1 MNCTRL
7 RLSVTHK
14 ITLSIMP
21 ELPEV
26 ETTCRGIAIH
36 IVGRRIADVRVN
48 NPNLRWPVPVDEL
61 TTRLP
66 GRKILSVTRRAKY
79 LLFDCGNGH
88 LITHL
93 GMSGSLRILEQATP
107 ADKHEHIEIFFSHGT
122 VLRFRDPR
130 RFGSV
135 LWTDQAP
142 DRHALLASLGPEP
155 LDEDFNAEYLFK
167 QTRRRRCC
175 IKNLIMDSHIV
186 TGIGN
191 IYASE
196 ALFHAGIRPGKSAA
210 RLSRESCS
218 RLVLAIQQV
227 LTRAIDAGGTT
238 LQDFTDS
245 NGKAGYFSQCLYVY
259 AREGENCLQC
269 SNIIKRKVIGQ
280 RSSFY
285 CPYCQK

>member
-1 MNCTRL
+1 
-7 RLSVTHK
+7 
-14 ITLSIMP
+14 MP

-26 ETTCRGIAIH
+26 ETTCRGIATH
-36 IVGRRIADVRVN
+36 IVGRSISEVRVN

-61 TTRLP
+61 QTRMP
-66 GRKILSVTRRAKY
+66 GQKILSVSRRAKY
-79 LLFDCGNGH
+79 LLFDCMNGH
-88 LITHL
+88 LIIHL
-93 GMSGSLRILEQATP
+93 GMSGSLRIVDQNTP
-107 ADKHEHIEIFFSHGT
+107 ADKHEHIEILFSHGT

-130 RFGSV
+130 RFGAV

-155 LDEDFNAEYLFK
+155 LDDKFNTEYLYK
-167 QTRRRRCC
+167 QTRNRRCC

-210 RLSRESCS
+210 RLSRQSCS
-218 RLVLAIQQV
+218 RLVIAIQQV
-227 LTRAIDAGGTT
+227 LTRAIAAGGTT

-245 NGKAGYFSQCLYVY
+245 NGKAGYFKQSLFVY
-259 AREGENCLQC
+259 AREGDNCLQC
-269 SNIIKRKVIGQ
+269 NNIIKRKVIGQ

-285 CPYCQK
+285 CPNCQK